1 MHHRYATKASAIN
14 QVYIRATILAA
25 LHDIC
30 PPPYPREF
38 DLEHIRSSPFYDK
51 SIYTGSFVTF
61 SIESE
66 LGDIR
71 IDEMQA

>member
-51 SIYTGSFVTF
+51 SIYTGAFVTF